1 MFLCGHPNPP
11 TAYNTSAWTEVFALK
26 LHDNFNMDGLSMTA
40 NLLGDPGRAA
50 MLLRLMGGIA
60 LPAGELARAA
70 NIAPQTASGH
80 LGRMVKGHLLTMER
94 QGRHRYY
101 RLASDQVGD
110 AIEALLRLTIRM
122 PDIKGSA
129 ASRKLATGTL
139 AHARTCYSHLA
150 GWLGVAIAEA
160 MERQGILSTADAK
173 TYAITTAGRVW
184 FESTLSIQVPSSPNP
199 QRNIASRCLDW
210 TERRHHLSG
219 VIGCAMYRRFLELSW
234 LAPVRGARAVRVT
247 IEGKKQFWDLLRL
260 PLG

>member
-1 MFLCGHPNPP
+1 
-11 TAYNTSAWTEVFALK
+11 
-26 LHDNFNMDGLSMTA
+26 MDDLSTTA

-50 MLLRLMGGIA
+50 MLLRLMGGVA

-70 NIAPQTASGH
+70 NVAPQTASGH
-80 LGRMVKGHLLTMER
+80 LARMVKGRLLKMER

-101 RLASDQVGD
+101 RLASEEVGD
-110 AIEALLRLTIRM
+110 AIEALLRLTIRT
-122 PDIKGSA
+122 PDIKGGVA
-129 ASRKLATGTL
+129 PPKATAGTL

-160 MERQGILSTADAK
+160 MERQGIVSAADTK

-184 FESTLSIQVPSSPNP
+184 FESTLSIQVPSP
-199 QRNIASRCLDW
+199 QDRQRDIARRCLDW

-219 VIGCAMYRRFLELSW
+219 AIGRAMYRRFLELNW
-234 LAPVRGARAVRVT
+234 LAPVRGTRAVRVT
-247 IEGKKQFWDLLRL
+247 VEGKKQFWDLLRL